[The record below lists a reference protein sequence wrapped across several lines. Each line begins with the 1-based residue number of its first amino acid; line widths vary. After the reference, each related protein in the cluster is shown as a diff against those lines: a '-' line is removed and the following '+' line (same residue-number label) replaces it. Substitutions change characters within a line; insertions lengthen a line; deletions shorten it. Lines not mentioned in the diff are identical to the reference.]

1 MNIRKNLI
9 LEVKGITNV
18 KAITP
23 LLLTGYAEQRTQVF
37 AINDKTLIS
46 NKLYT
51 SAKHCL
57 VLAKVDT
64 FMNNKRCVK
73 QCERVQQSTAR
84 SSN

>member
-51 SAKHCL
+51 SAKHCSE
-57 VLAKVDT
+57 T
-64 FMNNKRCVK
+64 CCKR
-73 QCERVQQSTAR
+73 
-84 SSN
+84 